1 MNSTRTLYLV
11 MSLVLAVS
19 GCISLPDVDPAE
31 QLPPD
36 AGIPDAGQPDAGLP
50 DAGLPDAGPPDGGNT
65 LCGDGKIDS
74 DQGEVCD
81 DRNTAAGDGCSA
93 DCLSNETCGNGVRDS
108 SNNEACDDGNTTTEV
123 ACPYG
128 TPVCTRCN
136 STCTQEL
143 TLAGY
148 YCGDGIGN
156 APNEVCDDGN
166 SVTETECAY
175 GTSSC
180 VQCDANCARQMNL
193 TGPYCGDNIQNG
205 PESCDDGNTVTE
217 TACPYGTPTCS
228 ACDSAC
234 ARRLN
239 LVGPYCG
246 DGSRNGS
253 EVCDD
258 GNASVCGSCSAD
270 CAQPQLSRAAG
281 KIFVVPPGDLRDA
294 ETFTLDDGINP
305 ARVFEFDKNGQSTTA
320 HIRVDI
326 ATFTSGEEV
335 AAALAA
341 IINDIGNSLRITAEP
356 SSDEVWLSNDLEG
369 TFGNKSISENVANIF
384 FRVNGMSGGAGRD
397 CSRGTGCA
405 QDADCQPNL
414 VCKPTRVCDLP

>member
-1 MNSTRTLYLV
+1 MNPTRPLYLV
-11 MSLVLAVS
+11 MSLVFAVS

-31 QLPPD
+31 PLPD
-36 AGIPDAGQPDAGLP
+36 AGTPDAGEPDAGLP

-93 DCLSNETCGNGVRDS
+93 DCLSNETCGNGVKDS
-108 SNNEACDDGNTTTEV
+108 SKNEACDDGNTTTEV

-180 VQCDANCARQMNL
+180 VRCDANCSRQLNL
-193 TGPYCGDNIQNG
+193 TGPYCGDNVQNG
-205 PESCDDGNTVTE
+205 PEACDDGNTVTE

-234 ARRLN
+234 SRASTLA
-239 LVGPYCG
+239 GPYCG
-246 DGSRNGS
+246 DGTRNGP

-258 GNASVCGSCSAD
+258 GNVSACGSCSAS
-270 CAQPQLSRAAG
+270 CSQTQLSRASGSITAVHPTN
-281 KIFVVPPGDLRDA
+281 IRDG
-294 ETFTLDDGINP
+294 ETFTLEDGINP
-305 ARVFEFDKNGQSTTA
+305 GVVFEFDKNGQFPAA
-320 HIRVDI
+320 HIQVD
-326 ATFTSGEEV
+326 
-335 AAALAA
+335 LAA
-341 IINDIGNSLRITAEP
+341 SELEEDVANQIADTINAVGALLRITASP
-356 SSDEVWLSNDLEG
+356 GGEVASLAHDLDG
-369 TFGNKSISENVANIF
+369 AFGNRPISEAVSNSF
-384 FRVNGMSGGAGRD
+384 FRVTGMSGGAGRD
-397 CSRGTGCA
+397 CARGTGCA